1 MYSSIFVSF
10 LIYVHIC
17 SSQMVFL
24 SNSSFV
30 HYTASFFLH
39 SSLSRKVCSK
49 KSAASFFRIS
59 LANIYSPHFLS
70 QHQGGLLK
78 SLTLFEHRF
87 LCFWLTSYNNPTS
100 VNCVGRTFRANTT
113 YSYSFAAYSL
123 CENKLLIGF
132 TWSHLF

>member
-1 MYSSIFVSF
+1 MYSSIFVNF

-49 KSAASFFRIS
+49 KIGRIFF
-59 LANIYSPHFLS
+59 PHFSGEYLFATLPITAPRQPIKITYAFWTS
-70 QHQGGLLK
+70 IFMFLTDLLQQ
-78 SLTLFEHRF
+78 S
-87 LCFWLTSYNNPTS
+87 SS
-100 VNCVGRTFRANTT
+100 ANCVGHTFRAYTT
-113 YSYSFAAYSL
+113 YSYPFAAYSL